1 MQQIF
6 AGPAG
11 ADLREER
18 VAAGVKGFEVAMRMQ
33 VHSSRVSQIEALAQ
47 VPADSADR
55 YRSALAECIAAKE
68 AAA

>member
-6 AGPAG
+6 VGTTG
-11 ADLREER
+11 AQLREER
-18 VAAGVKGFEVAMRMQ
+18 LGAGVKGFEVAIQMQ

-47 VPADSADR
+47 VPADSAER
-55 YRSALAECIAAKE
+55 YRAALAACIAAK